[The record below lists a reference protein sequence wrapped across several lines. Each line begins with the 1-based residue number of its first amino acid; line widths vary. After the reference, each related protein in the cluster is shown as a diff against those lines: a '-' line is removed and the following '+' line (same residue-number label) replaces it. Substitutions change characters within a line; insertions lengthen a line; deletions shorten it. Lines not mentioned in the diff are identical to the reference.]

1 MAIQVK
7 WERKDDILIAVLIGH
22 IDSSNADRFQR
33 VVESGI
39 DSEDHHALILD
50 FERVFFISS
59 AGMRISLILSRKFNE
74 SGKKFG
80 VCTLSDPIRN
90 VLAIS
95 GFDQIIPIYESR
107 ATAIDAFENS

>member
-1 MAIQVK
+1 MSVQVK
-7 WERKDDILIAVLIGH
+7 WERKDGILIAMLIGH

-33 VVESGI
+33 IVESGI
-39 DSEDHHALILD
+39 DAEDQALILD

-59 AGMRISLILSRKFNE
+59 AGLRISLIISRKFSE

-80 VCTLSDPIRN
+80 LCTLSDPIRN

-95 GFDQIIPIYESR
+95 GFDQIIPIYESQ
-107 ATAIDAFENS
+107 AAAINAFENS

>member
-1 MAIQVK
+1 MSVQVK
-7 WERKDDILIAVLIGH
+7 WERKDDILIGMLVGH

-33 VVESGI
+33 IVESGI
-39 DSEDHHALILD
+39 DAEDQALILD

-59 AGMRISLILSRKFNE
+59 AGLRISLILSRKFNE

-95 GFDQIIPIYESR
+95 GFDRVIPIYDSR
-107 ATAIDAFENS
+107 AAAIDAFENS

>member
-1 MAIQVK
+1 MSVQVK
-7 WERKDDILIAVLIGH
+7 WERKDSILIAMLIGH

-33 VVESGI
+33 IVESGI
-39 DSEDHHALILD
+39 DAEDRALILD

-59 AGMRISLILSRKFNE
+59 AGLRISLIISRKFNE

-107 ATAIDAFENS
+107 DAAINAFESS

>member
-1 MAIQVK
+1 MSVQVK
-7 WERKDDILIAVLIGH
+7 WERKDGILIAMLIGH

-33 VVESGI
+33 IVESGI
-39 DSEDHHALILD
+39 DAEDQALILD

-59 AGMRISLILSRKFNE
+59 AGLRISLILSRKFNE

-80 VCTLSDPIRN
+80 VCTLADPIRN

-95 GFDQIIPIYESR
+95 GFDQIIPIYDSR
-107 ATAIDAFENS
+107 AAAINAFENG

>member
-1 MAIQVK
+1 MSVQVK
-7 WERKDDILIAVLIGH
+7 WERKDGILIAMLIGH

-33 VVESGI
+33 IVESGI
-39 DSEDHHALILD
+39 DAEDQALILD

-59 AGMRISLILSRKFNE
+59 AGLRISLVMSRKFNE

-80 VCTLSDPIRN
+80 LCTLSDPIRN

-95 GFDQIIPIYESR
+95 GFDQIIPIYDSR
-107 ATAIDAFENS
+107 AAAINAFENS

>member
-1 MAIQVK
+1 MSLQVK
-7 WERKDDILIAVLIGH
+7 WERKDGILIAMLVGH

-33 VVESGI
+33 IVESGI
-39 DSEDHHALILD
+39 DSEDQALILD

-59 AGMRISLILSRKFNE
+59 AGLRISLIISRKFNE
-74 SGKKFG
+74 LGKKFG

-95 GFDQIIPIYESR
+95 GFDQIIPIYDSR
-107 ATAIDAFENS
+107 AAAINAFETS

>member
-1 MAIQVK
+1 MSVQVK
-7 WERKDDILIAVLIGH
+7 WERKDGILIAMLIGH

-33 VVESGI
+33 IVESGI
-39 DSEDHHALILD
+39 DSEDHALILD

-59 AGMRISLILSRKFNE
+59 AGLRISLVISRKFND

-80 VCTLSDPIRN
+80 ICTLSDPIRN

-95 GFDQIIPIYESR
+95 GFDQIIPIYDSR
-107 ATAIDAFENS
+107 AAAINAFENG

>member
-1 MAIQVK
+1 MSVQVK
-7 WERKDDILIAVLIGH
+7 WERKDGILIAMLIGH

-33 VVESGI
+33 IVESGI
-39 DSEDHHALILD
+39 DSEDSALILD

-59 AGMRISLILSRKFNE
+59 AGLRISLVISRKFNE

-95 GFDQIIPIYESR
+95 GFDQIIPIYDSR
-107 ATAIDAFENS
+107 TAAINAFETS

>member
-1 MAIQVK
+1 MGVCG
-7 WERKDDILIAVLIGH
+7 R

-33 VVESGI
+33 IVESGI
-39 DSEDHHALILD
+39 DSEDQALILD

-59 AGMRISLILSRKFNE
+59 AGLRISLILSRKFNGP
-74 SGKKFG
+74 GKKFG

-95 GFDQIIPIYESR
+95 GFDQIIPIYESQ
-107 ATAIDAFENS
+107 AAAINAFETS

>member
-1 MAIQVK
+1 MSVQVK
-7 WERKDDILIAVLIGH
+7 WERKDDILIAMLIGH

-33 VVESGI
+33 IVESGI
-39 DSEDHHALILD
+39 DAEAQVLILD

-59 AGMRISLILSRKFNE
+59 AGLRISLVISRKFNE

-80 VCTLSDPIRN
+80 LCTLSDPIRN

-95 GFDQIIPIYESR
+95 GFDQVIPIYGSR
-107 ATAIDAFENS
+107 AEAINAFENS

>member
-1 MAIQVK
+1 MSVQVK
-7 WERKDDILIAVLIGH
+7 WERKDGILIAMLIGH

-33 VVESGI
+33 IVESGI
-39 DSEDHHALILD
+39 DSEDQALILD

-59 AGMRISLILSRKFNE
+59 AGLRISLIISRKFNE
-74 SGKKFG
+74 LGKKFG

-95 GFDQIIPIYESR
+95 GFDQIIPIYESQ
-107 ATAIDAFENS
+107 AAAINAFKTS

>member
-1 MAIQVK
+1 MSVQVK
-7 WERKDDILIAVLIGH
+7 WERRDGILIAMLIGH

-33 VVESGI
+33 IVESGI
-39 DSEDHHALILD
+39 EAEDHALILD

-59 AGMRISLILSRKFNE
+59 AGLRISLIISRKFNE

-95 GFDQIIPIYESR
+95 GFDQIIPIYDSR
-107 ATAIDAFENS
+107 AEAINAFESN

>member
-1 MAIQVK
+1 MSVQVK
-7 WERKDDILIAVLIGH
+7 WERKDGILIAMLIGH

-33 VVESGI
+33 TVESGI
-39 DSEDHHALILD
+39 DAEDQALILD

-59 AGMRISLILSRKFNE
+59 AGLRISLVISRRFND

-80 VCTLSDPIRN
+80 ICTLSDPIRN

-95 GFDQIIPIYESR
+95 GFDQIIPIYDSR
-107 ATAIDAFENS
+107 AAAINAFENR

>member
-1 MAIQVK
+1 MSVQVK
-7 WERKDDILIAVLIGH
+7 WERKDDILIGMLIGH

-33 VVESGI
+33 IVEAGI
-39 DSEDHHALILD
+39 DAEDRALILD

-59 AGMRISLILSRKFNE
+59 AGLRISLVLSKKFNE

-80 VCTLSDPIRN
+80 ICTLSDPIRN

-95 GFDQIIPIYESR
+95 GFDRVIPVYESR
-107 ATAIDAFENS
+107 DAAIDAFENS

>member
-1 MAIQVK
+1 MSVQVK
-7 WERKDDILIAVLIGH
+7 WERKDGILIAMLIGH

-33 VVESGI
+33 IVESGI
-39 DSEDHHALILD
+39 DSEDQALILD

-59 AGMRISLILSRKFNE
+59 AGLRISLVMSRKFNE

-80 VCTLSDPIRN
+80 LCTLSDPIRN

-95 GFDQIIPIYESR
+95 GFDQIIPIYDSR
-107 ATAIDAFENS
+107 AAAIDAFENS

>member
-1 MAIQVK
+1 MSVQVK
-7 WERKDDILIAVLIGH
+7 WERKDDILIGMLIGH

-33 VVESGI
+33 IVESGI
-39 DSEDHHALILD
+39 DAEDQALILD

-59 AGMRISLILSRKFNE
+59 AGLRISLIISRKFNE

-80 VCTLSDPIRN
+80 ICTISDPIRN

-107 ATAIDAFENS
+107 DAAIDAFESS

>member
-1 MAIQVK
+1 MSVQVK
-7 WERKDDILIAVLIGH
+7 WERKEGILIAVIIGH

-33 VVESGI
+33 IVESGI
-39 DSEDHHALILD
+39 DAEDQALILD

-59 AGMRISLILSRKFNE
+59 AGLRISLVISRKFNE

-80 VCTLSDPIRN
+80 LCTLSDPIRN

-95 GFDQIIPIYESR
+95 GFDRVIPIYESR
-107 ATAIDAFENS
+107 AAAIGEFKKN

>member
-1 MAIQVK
+1 MSVQVK
-7 WERKDDILIAVLIGH
+7 WERKDDILIGMLIGH

-33 VVESGI
+33 IVESGI
-39 DSEDHHALILD
+39 DAEDRALILD

-59 AGMRISLILSRKFNE
+59 AGLRISLIISRKFNE

-80 VCTLSDPIRN
+80 VCALSDPIRN

-95 GFDQIIPIYESR
+95 GFDRVIPIYESQ
-107 ATAIDAFENS
+107 AEAIDAFESS

>member
-1 MAIQVK
+1 MSVQVK
-7 WERKDDILIAVLIGH
+7 WERKDDILIGMLIGH

-33 VVESGI
+33 IVESGI
-39 DSEDHHALILD
+39 DAEDRALILD

-59 AGMRISLILSRKFNE
+59 AGLRISLIISRKFNE

-80 VCTLSDPIRN
+80 ICNLSDPIRN

-95 GFDQIIPIYESR
+95 GFDRVIPIYDSR
-107 ATAIDAFENS
+107 AAAIDAFENS

>member
-1 MAIQVK
+1 MSVQVK
-7 WERKDDILIAVLIGH
+7 WERKDGILIAMLIGH
-22 IDSSNADRFQR
+22 IDSSNADRFQSI
-33 VVESGI
+33 VESGI
-39 DSEDHHALILD
+39 DAEDCALILD

-59 AGMRISLILSRKFNE
+59 AGLRISLIISRKFNE

-80 VCTLSDPIRN
+80 VCALADPIRN

-107 ATAIDAFENS
+107 DAAINAFENS

>member
-1 MAIQVK
+1 MSVQVK
-7 WERKDDILIAVLIGH
+7 WERKDGILIAMLIGH

-33 VVESGI
+33 IVESGI
-39 DSEDHHALILD
+39 DAEDQALILD

-59 AGMRISLILSRKFNE
+59 AGLRVSLVISRKFNE

-107 ATAIDAFENS
+107 DAAINAFESS

>member
-1 MAIQVK
+1 MSVQVK
-7 WERKDDILIAVLIGH
+7 WERKDDILIGMLIGH

-33 VVESGI
+33 IVESGI
-39 DSEDHHALILD
+39 DAEDQALILD

-59 AGMRISLILSRKFNE
+59 AGLRISLVISRKFND

-107 ATAIDAFENS
+107 DAAINAFENS

>member
-1 MAIQVK
+1 MSVQVK
-7 WERKDDILIAVLIGH
+7 WERKDSILIGMLIGH

-33 VVESGI
+33 IVESGI
-39 DSEDHHALILD
+39 DSEDRALILD

-59 AGMRISLILSRKFNE
+59 AGLRISLIISRKFNE

-80 VCTLSDPIRN
+80 VCALSDPIRN

-95 GFDQIIPIYESR
+95 GFDQVIPIYDSR
-107 ATAIDAFENS
+107 AEAIDAFENS

>member
-1 MAIQVK
+1 MSVQVK
-7 WERKDDILIAVLIGH
+7 WERKDGILIAMLVGH

-33 VVESGI
+33 IVESGI
-39 DSEDHHALILD
+39 DSEDQALILD

-59 AGMRISLILSRKFNE
+59 AGLRISLIISRKFNE
-74 SGKKFG
+74 LGKKFG

-95 GFDQIIPIYESR
+95 GFDQIIPIYDSR
-107 ATAIDAFENS
+107 AAAINAFETS

>member
-1 MAIQVK
+1 MSVQVK
-7 WERKDDILIAVLIGH
+7 WERKDGILIAMLIGH

-33 VVESGI
+33 IVESGI
-39 DSEDHHALILD
+39 DAEDQALILD

-59 AGMRISLILSRKFNE
+59 AGLRISLVISRKFND

-80 VCTLSDPIRN
+80 ICTLSDPIRN

-107 ATAIDAFENS
+107 AAAINAFESS

>member
-1 MAIQVK
+1 MSVQVK
-7 WERKDDILIAVLIGH
+7 WERKDGILIAMLVGH

-33 VVESGI
+33 IVESGI
-39 DSEDHHALILD
+39 DAEDHALILD

-59 AGMRISLILSRKFNE
+59 AGLRISLVISRKFNE

-80 VCTLSDPIRN
+80 LCTLSEPIRN

-107 ATAIDAFENS
+107 DAAINAFESS

>member
-1 MAIQVK
+1 MSVQVK
-7 WERKDDILIAVLIGH
+7 WERKNGILIAMLIGH

-33 VVESGI
+33 IVESGI
-39 DSEDHHALILD
+39 DAEDQALILD

-59 AGMRISLILSRKFNE
+59 AGLRISLVISRKFND

-80 VCTLSDPIRN
+80 ICTLSDPIRN

-95 GFDQIIPIYESR
+95 GFDQIIPIYDSR
-107 ATAIDAFENS
+107 AAAIDAFADS